1 MKKFREYFF
10 ITLGTLMV
18 ALATKFLLAPNK
30 VAAGG
35 VIGLA
40 IIINSFFPF
49 LDIGLLSLIMNGF
62 LFIIAFIFI
71 GSKFGGKTI
80 YASVSLSGL
89 IWALNKGITSNI
101 PITHDLFLASIF
113 GTIISGIGMGIV
125 FNQNA
130 STGGTDIIAKIVS
143 KFINAPIGKSLL
155 TVDFVITLFSAI
167 SFGIEIG
174 MYSLLSVLFNGFV
187 IDIIIEGLNICK
199 QIMVISPEN
208 NLIRKFI
215 IEELER
221 GCTIFTA
228 KGGYT
233 GNDTYILYTVL
244 SRREFIRLKEFIKQ
258 VDKKAFITVGD
269 VHEVLGEGFKN
280 IAGEE

>member
-1 MKKFREYFF
+1 
-10 ITLGTLMV
+10 MV
-18 ALATKFLLAPNK
+18 AVATNFLLAPNK

-49 LDIGLLSLIMNGF
+49 LDIGFLSLIMNGI

-89 IWALNKGITSNI
+89 IWILNKTVTSSNI

-143 KFINAPIGKSLL
+143 RFINAPIGKSLL
-155 TVDFVITLFSAI
+155 AVDFVITLFSAL

-187 IDIIIEGLNICK
+187 IDIIIEGLNVCK
-199 QIMVISPEN
+199 QIMVISPKN
-208 NLIRKFI
+208 DSIRKFI
-215 IEELER
+215 INELER

-233 GNDTYILYTVL
+233 GNDTFILYTVL
-244 SRREFIRLKEFIKQ
+244 SRREFIRLKEFIKE
-258 VDKKAFITVGD
+258 VDKEAFITVGD